1 MRWRISRT
9 AALACAL
16 VLVACETGQSGNTSN
31 PAPAD
36 AGSVGYPSVEA
47 ALEAVKARPGITEST
62 SNGWTVYE
70 DKAKR
75 ETWLFSPAGHPA
87 HPAVV
92 KRTSV
97 RTVDGTR
104 VQMAALCGGG
114 QTECDRL
121 LAEFQAADKKAA
133 EQARPGNQPTV
144 PSGGGARSGP
154 RY

>member
-1 MRWRISRT
+1 MRWRISRI
-9 AALACAL
+9 AALAGAL
-16 VLVACETGQSGNTSN
+16 VLVACETSQSGNTSS

-36 AGSVGYPSVEA
+36 ASSIGYPSVEA

-62 SNGWTVYE
+62 ANGWTVYE